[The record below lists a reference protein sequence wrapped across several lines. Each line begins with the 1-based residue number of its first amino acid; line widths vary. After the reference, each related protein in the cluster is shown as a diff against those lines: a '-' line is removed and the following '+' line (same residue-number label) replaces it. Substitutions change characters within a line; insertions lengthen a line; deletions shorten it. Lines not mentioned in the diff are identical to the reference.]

1 MKRLFF
7 SALLL
12 GTLYAHSQEFNPK
25 YNRDSIFNALI
36 VKAPEAKR
44 AELTKMYQE
53 SEGQA
58 KDFIIL
64 ILNSPRSSKQELINN
79 ITKKRSEL
87 LALSKGYNALV
98 PAGYTVFV
106 EFNPADDIFTMPA
119 TIDLHIYGKEKT
131 KEDKGYQLKY
141 GSPELKK
148 QLKRIGWTEQT
159 LEKAKQLLATANCI
173 SIQNGAA
180 YNEIGFARSGM
191 GKYGM
196 LLAPKPFNA
205 KEISE
210 YSDDCHYIYYENYLI
225 LTYAGGAV
233 GPDCFPD

>member
-12 GTLYAHSQEFNPK
+12 GTLYAKAQEFNTKPNGNSSARGSK
-25 YNRDSIFNALI
+25 QALI
-36 VKAPEAKR
+36 
-44 AELTKMYQE
+44 
-53 SEGQA
+53 
-58 KDFIIL
+58 D
-64 ILNSPRSSKQELINN
+64 N
-79 ITKKRSEL
+79 ISKKRNEL
-87 LALSKGYNALV
+87 QVLSKTYNALV
-98 PAGYTVFV
+98 PTGYTVFI
-106 EFNPADDIFTMPA
+106 EFNPANDIFKMPA

-131 KEDKGYQLKY
+131 DKDKGYQLKY
-141 GSPELKK
+141 GSAELKN
-148 QLKRIGWTEQT
+148 QLKRIGWTEET
-159 LEKAKQLLATANCI
+159 IDKVKQLLIAANCI
-173 SIQNGAA
+173 SIQNGAT

-191 GKYGM
+191 GRYGM

-225 LTYAGGAV
+225 LTYAGGAT